1 MEERREKNEKEEQ
14 RTMIRS
20 KKKKRERKEEKKG
33 KGIKMQKWMVTV
45 TCSVFLCNVGAHVLL
60 PDGQVSLLPLQL
72 RKAAALLH
80 DP

>member
-1 MEERREKNEKEEQ
+1 MKKKRKEGKEEQ

-20 KKKKRERKEEKKG
+20 KKRERKEQKKG

-45 TCSVFLCNVGAHVLL
+45 TCSVFLSNVGAHALL

-72 RKAAALLH
+72 SKAAALLH
-80 DP
+80 YP